1 MINDLKLVSFFLYL
15 TFFPAKKKKSLPQQ
29 KFPFLLRVLL
39 TTYNSAGRDFELV
52 YSSKILTAES
62 ISPH

>member
-15 TFFPAKKKKSLPQQ
+15 TFFPAKKKSLPQQ

-39 TTYNSAGRDFELV
+39 TTYNSAGGDFELV